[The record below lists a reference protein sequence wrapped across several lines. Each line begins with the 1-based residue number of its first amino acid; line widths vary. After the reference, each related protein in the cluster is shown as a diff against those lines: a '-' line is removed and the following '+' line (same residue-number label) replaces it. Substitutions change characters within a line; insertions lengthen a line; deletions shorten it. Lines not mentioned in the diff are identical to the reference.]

1 VNCPLFSPLAYFL
14 CNNTKD
20 NAMIVMNQDYLNRCI
35 EQALDNLSFLNEM
48 LFDYWLSELYE
59 DDDETMIVSMWNEQ
73 TLANIE
79 KDVMMQELV

>member
-1 VNCPLFSPLAYFL
+1 
-14 CNNTKD
+14 
-20 NAMIVMNQDYLNRCI
+20 MNRCI

-48 LFDYWLSELYE
+48 LFNYWLSELYE

>member
-1 VNCPLFSPLAYFL
+1 
-14 CNNTKD
+14 
-20 NAMIVMNQDYLNRCI
+20 MIVMNQDYLNRCI

>member
-1 VNCPLFSPLAYFL
+1 
-14 CNNTKD
+14 
-20 NAMIVMNQDYLNRCI
+20 MNQDQMNRCI

-48 LFDYWLSELYE
+48 LFNYWLSELYE

-73 TLANIE
+73 SLANIE

>member
-1 VNCPLFSPLAYFL
+1 
-14 CNNTKD
+14 
-20 NAMIVMNQDYLNRCI
+20 MNQDYLNRCI

-48 LFDYWLSELYE
+48 LFNYWLSELYE

>member
-1 VNCPLFSPLAYFL
+1 
-14 CNNTKD
+14 
-20 NAMIVMNQDYLNRCI
+20 MNQDYLNRCI

-48 LFDYWLSELYE
+48 LFNYWLSELYE

-79 KDVMMQELV
+79 KDVMMQELA

>member
-1 VNCPLFSPLAYFL
+1 
-14 CNNTKD
+14 
-20 NAMIVMNQDYLNRCI
+20 MNQDQMNRCI

-48 LFDYWLSELYE
+48 LFNFWLSELYE

>member
-1 VNCPLFSPLAYFL
+1 
-14 CNNTKD
+14 
-20 NAMIVMNQDYLNRCI
+20 MNQDHLNRCI

-48 LFDYWLSELYE
+48 LFNFWLSELYE
-59 DDDETMIVSMWNEQ
+59 DGDETMIVSMWNEQ

>member
-1 VNCPLFSPLAYFL
+1 
-14 CNNTKD
+14 
-20 NAMIVMNQDYLNRCI
+20 MNQDHLNRCI

-48 LFDYWLSELYE
+48 LFNFWLSELYE

-79 KDVMMQELV
+79 KDVMMQDLAS

>member
-1 VNCPLFSPLAYFL
+1 
-14 CNNTKD
+14 
-20 NAMIVMNQDYLNRCI
+20 MNQDQMNRCI

-48 LFDYWLSELYE
+48 LFNFWLSELYE

-73 TLANIE
+73 TLADIE

>member
-1 VNCPLFSPLAYFL
+1 
-14 CNNTKD
+14 
-20 NAMIVMNQDYLNRCI
+20 MNQDQLNRNI

-48 LFDYWLSELYE
+48 LFNFWLSELYE
-59 DDDETMIVSMWNEQ
+59 DDDETMIVSMWNVE

>member
-1 VNCPLFSPLAYFL
+1 
-14 CNNTKD
+14 
-20 NAMIVMNQDYLNRCI
+20 MNQDYLNRCI

-48 LFDYWLSELYE
+48 LFNFWLSELYE

-79 KDVMMQELV
+79 KDVMMQELA

>member
-1 VNCPLFSPLAYFL
+1 MSE
-14 CNNTKD
+14 
-20 NAMIVMNQDYLNRCI
+20 MNQDYLNRCI

-48 LFDYWLSELYE
+48 LFNFWLSELYE

>member
-1 VNCPLFSPLAYFL
+1 
-14 CNNTKD
+14 
-20 NAMIVMNQDYLNRCI
+20 MNQDQMNRCI

-48 LFDYWLSELYE
+48 LFNFWLSELYE
-59 DDDETMIVSMWNEQ
+59 DGDETMIVSMWNEQ